1 MADAIGIR
9 DYLVDGHEDVL
20 TVYVQRDHNHDKK
33 ILSGSAIAR
42 LGSLPYCDPVSA
54 RHGRT
59 TISTTA
65 QSRCIPNKK
74 YGISLRKRKEIL
86 IRGFLIGSL

>member
-1 MADAIGIR
+1 MAEAIGIR

-20 TVYVQRDHNHDKK
+20 TVYVQRNHNYDKK

-42 LGSLPYCDPVSA
+42 LGSSTVRSRLSKTRRNHHIDHC
-54 RHGRT
+54 
-59 TISTTA
+59 TIA
-65 QSRCIPNKK
+65 VHPNK